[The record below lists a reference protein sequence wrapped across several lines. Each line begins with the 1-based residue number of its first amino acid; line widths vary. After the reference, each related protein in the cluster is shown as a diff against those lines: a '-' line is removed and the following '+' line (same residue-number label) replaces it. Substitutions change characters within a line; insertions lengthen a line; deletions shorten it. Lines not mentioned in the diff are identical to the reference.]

1 MGGGVTHLAQ
11 PRNRSGTEVMFN
23 MLDEMIPELDLKKGE
38 ISKVFNSE
46 KIIQNKETNSRR
58 KGLSMK

>member
-1 MGGGVTHLAQ
+1 
-11 PRNRSGTEVMFN
+11 MFN